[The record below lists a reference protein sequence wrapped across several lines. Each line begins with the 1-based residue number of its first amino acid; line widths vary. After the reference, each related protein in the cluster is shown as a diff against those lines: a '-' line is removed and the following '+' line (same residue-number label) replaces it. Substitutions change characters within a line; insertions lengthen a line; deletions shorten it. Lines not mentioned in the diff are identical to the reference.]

1 MLKIFIKPWVTL
13 TPTRETHD
21 PLPWVGVLTGRVRV
35 GLVDPR
41 VTRGNPYLASTH
53 LSGSLFLIRDYH
65 GFGNPCGLQVAYT
78 GVGVRVAFL

>member
-41 VTRGNPYLASTH
+41 VTRGNPYRHDCAASHTVAEVT
-53 LSGSLFLIRDYH
+53 GSRIRLED
-65 GFGNPCGLQVAYT
+65 
-78 GVGVRVAFL
+78 

>member
-13 TPTRETHD
+13 TPTHETHD

-41 VTRGNPYLASTH
+41 VTRGNP
-53 LSGSLFLIRDYH
+53 
-65 GFGNPCGLQVAYT
+65 
-78 GVGVRVAFL
+78 